1 MRDKMI
7 LSKLREIR
15 ETRGLTQTQMSKIMR
30 VSRVSYCNYENGIN
44 EPSLES
50 LILVADYFHVSVDYL
65 LGRNGY
71 SNSVT
76 FTREEVDNLIKAN
89 LLLKQVLDDKR

>member
-1 MRDKMI
+1 MLNLKN
-7 LSKLREIR
+7 LREKFDLKQS
-15 ETRGLTQTQMSKIMR
+15 EMAKIMR

-89 LLLKQVLDDKR
+89 LLLKQALDDKR

>member
-1 MRDKMI
+1 MI
-7 LSKLREIR
+7 NEVFSNKLRELR
-15 ETRGLTQTQMSKIMR
+15 KSRGLTQAQIAKIMR

-76 FTREEVDNLIKAN
+76 FTREEVDNLIKVN

>member
-1 MRDKMI
+1 MKTMMST
-7 LSKLREIR
+7 LNLKNLREKFDLKQS
-15 ETRGLTQTQMSKIMR
+15 EMAKIMH

-71 SNSVT
+71 SNFVS
-76 FTREEVDNLIKAN
+76 FTREEVDDLIKASI
-89 LLLKQVLDDKR
+89 LMKKVLDDKK